1 MDNQT
6 VVVLGASD
14 RPERYS
20 NQAIR
25 LLQQYSH
32 TVLPVNPALSN
43 IETPA
48 GYPDLTCH
56 PDLESINDRVD
67 TLTLYLNPSALEIQL
82 DSIIRLNPGRV
93 IFNPGTESG
102 KAQTTLTQAGI
113 SWCEDCT
120 LIMLRNNRF

>member
-20 NQAIR
+20 NQAIH
-25 LLQQYSH
+25 LLRQYSH
-32 TVLPVNPALSN
+32 TVLPVNPGLSE
-43 IETPA
+43 IEAPT
-48 GYPDLTCH
+48 GYPDLNCY
-56 PDLESINDRVD
+56 PDLESINGKVD
-67 TLTLYLNPSALEIQL
+67 TLTLYLNPSALEAQL
-82 DSIIRLNPGRV
+82 DSILRLNPGRV

-113 SWCEDCT
+113 PWCEDCT

>member
-43 IETPA
+43 IEALA

-56 PDLESINDRVD
+56 PDLESINGRVD
-67 TLTLYLNPSALEIQL
+67 TLTLYLNPSVLEVQL

-113 SWCEDCT
+113 SWYEDCT